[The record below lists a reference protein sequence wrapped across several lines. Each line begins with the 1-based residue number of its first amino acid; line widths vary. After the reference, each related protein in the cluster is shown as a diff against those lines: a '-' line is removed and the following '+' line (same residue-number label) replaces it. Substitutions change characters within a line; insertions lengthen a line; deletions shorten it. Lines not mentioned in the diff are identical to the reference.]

1 MAQYNTKQIRNI
13 ALAGHG
19 GSGKT
24 SLAEAMLFV
33 SGGTDRLGNVPDGNT
48 VCDYDAEE
56 QARKFSLSASLA
68 HVFWKDVKI
77 NIIDTPGYLDFEGEV
92 VQGARVADSCVICV
106 DGNGKINGYDI
117 KKGESYFVPAG
128 EKIILVGK
136 MRTLIA
142 GVGV

>member
-1 MAQYNTKQIRNI
+1 MAMYNTKQIRNI

-24 SLAEAMLFV
+24 SLAEAMLYV

-56 QARKFSLSASLA
+56 QVRKFSLSASLA

-92 VQGARVADSCVICV
+92 RQGVRVADSVVICF
-106 DGNGKINGYDI
+106 DGK
-117 KKGESYFVPAG
+117 AG
-128 EKIILVGK
+128 MEVG
-136 MRTLIA
+136 T
-142 GVGV
+142 